1 MSLEKPSLKLFPWIW
16 VPRMGEFL
24 VEDKKRAAAK
34 ASGSLVLESGEI
46 WWWLVEFEGIEE

>member
-46 WWWLVEFEGIEE
+46 WWWLVEFEGIE